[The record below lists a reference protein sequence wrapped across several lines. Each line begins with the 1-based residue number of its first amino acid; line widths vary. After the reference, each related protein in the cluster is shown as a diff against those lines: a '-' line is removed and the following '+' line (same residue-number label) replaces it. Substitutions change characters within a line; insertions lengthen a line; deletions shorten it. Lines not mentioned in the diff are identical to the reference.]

1 MTKYITFLLIIFSS
15 LVQGVFAEETTPL
28 GTYEFYTQSVKNFC
42 QTEDKN
48 LWSDWQ
54 NESLIKINMVNYADI
69 SKKDSGDADY
79 KKLLVNLKSDPS
91 RIDMINLTNPTPN
104 FLEKASFVYKETMGA
119 VYACAVINTKL
130 KIIKNLLDRV
140 PIVESN
146 IKQGL
151 KKQESLLTKQLDT
164 KFCRNISDGKKE
176 LSIKKILLDNTT
188 YQYCNYRQYL
198 YYLDYSSRNNLDLYF
213 KSKNILNGTTDSSLL
228 KETDGTASYI
238 KYQNE
243 HIKREITH
251 VKEVFPQA
259 MVAYT
264 EFERTY
270 ASHIILELILQ
281 DYIDLRAT
289 LKQLLNP
296 IGQVIYKISN
306 CQSTGK

>member
-1 MTKYITFLLIIFSS
+1 MIKYITTLILLGLSI
-15 LVQGVFAEETTPL
+15 QGVFAEEMAPL
-28 GTYEFYTQSVKNFC
+28 GTYEFYAQSVENFC
-42 QTEDKN
+42 QAKDKN

-54 NESLIKINMVNYADI
+54 NGDLIKLDMVKYADI
-69 SKKDSGDADY
+69 SKQDGGDTKY
-79 KKLLVNLKSDPS
+79 KEFLSKIKSDPS
-91 RIDMINLTNPTPN
+91 RIDMINLTTPSPN
-104 FLEKASFVYKETMGA
+104 FLEKAQFVYKETMGT
-119 VYACAVINTKL
+119 VYACAVLNAKL
-130 KIIKNLLDRV
+130 KIIKNLLNNV
-140 PIVESN
+140 TIAKSN

-151 KKQESLLTKQLDT
+151 EKQESLLSKQLDT
-164 KFCRNISDGKKE
+164 KFCRNISEDKKE

-198 YYLDYSSRNNLDLYF
+198 YYLDYSSRNNLDTYF
-213 KSKNILNGTTDSSLL
+213 KSKNIPNGTTDSSAL
-228 KETDGTASYI
+228 KETDGAATYT

-243 HIKREITH
+243 HIKQEIAH

-270 ASHIILELILQ
+270 ASHVILELILQ
-281 DYIDLRAT
+281 DYIDLRST

>member
-1 MTKYITFLLIIFSS
+1 EDM
-15 LVQGVFAEETTPL
+15 APL
-28 GTYEFYTQSVKNFC
+28 GTYEFYKQSVENFC
-42 QTEDKN
+42 KPTDVH
-48 LWSDWQ
+48 LWSDWKD
-54 NESLIKINMVNYADI
+54 ESLISKETVEYADI
-69 SKKDSGDADY
+69 SKEKTGDTKY
-79 KKLLVNLKSDPS
+79 KEFLVKIKSDPS
-91 RIDMINLTNPTPN
+91 RIDMINLTNPAPN
-104 FLEKASFVYKETMGA
+104 FLDKAGFVYKETMGT
-119 VYACAVINTKL
+119 VYACAVLNAKV
-130 KIIKNLLDRV
+130 KIIKSLLDNV
-140 PIVESN
+140 TIAKSN

-151 KKQESLLTKQLDT
+151 EKQRNMITKQIDN
-164 KFCRNISDGKKE
+164 KFCRNISEGTQE

-198 YYLDYSSRNNLDLYF
+198 YYLDYASRNNLDLYF
-213 KSKNILNGTTDSSLL
+213 KSKNIPNGTTDSSLL
-228 KETDGTASYI
+228 KETDGTATYI

-243 HIKREITH
+243 HIRREITH
-251 VKEVFPQA
+251 VKEIFPQA

>member
-1 MTKYITFLLIIFSS
+1 MTKYIIPFLIFTFSI
-15 LVQGVFAEETTPL
+15 QGVFAEDAAPL
-28 GTYEFYTQSVKNFC
+28 GTYEFYIQNRDNFC
-42 QTEDKN
+42 KPTDTH

-54 NESLIKINMVNYADI
+54 NDSLIKIDAVKYADI
-69 SKKDSGDADY
+69 SRPESGDTAY
-79 KKLLVNLKSDPS
+79 KDFLSKIKSDPS
-91 RIDMINLTNPTPN
+91 RIDMINLTNPAPN
-104 FLEKASFVYKETMGA
+104 FLEKASFVYKETMGT
-119 VYACAVINTKL
+119 VYACAVINAKL
-130 KIIKNLLDRV
+130 KIIKGLLNNV
-140 PIVESN
+140 TIAKSN

-151 KKQESLLTKQLDT
+151 EKQESMLTKQIDG
-164 KFCRNISDGKKE
+164 KFCRNVSDGTKE

-198 YYLDYSSRNNLDLYF
+198 YYLDYTSRNNLDLYF
-213 KSKNILNGTTDSSLL
+213 KSKNIPNGTTDSSLL
-228 KETDGTASYI
+228 KETDGTATYI

-251 VKEVFPQA
+251 VKEIFPQA
-259 MVAYT
+259 IVAYT

>member
-1 MTKYITFLLIIFSS
+1 MTKYIISFLILTFST
-15 LVQGVFAEETTPL
+15 QGVFAEEMAPL
-28 GTYEFYTQSVKNFC
+28 GTYAFYTQSVENFC
-42 QTEDKN
+42 QTKDKN

-54 NESLIKINMVNYADI
+54 NESLIKINKVEYADI
-69 SKKDSGDADY
+69 AKPESGDTAY
-79 KKLLVNLKSDPS
+79 KDFLSKIKSNPS
-91 RIDMINLTNPTPN
+91 RIDMINLTNPAPN
-104 FLEKASFVYKETMGA
+104 FLEKAGFVYKEAMGTI
-119 VYACAVINTKL
+119 YACAVINAKL
-130 KIIKNLLDRV
+130 KIIKNLLDNV
-140 PIVESN
+140 TIAKSN

-151 KKQESLLTKQLDT
+151 EKQKSILTKQIDS
-164 KFCRNISDGKKE
+164 KYCRNISEGTQE

-198 YYLDYSSRNNLDLYF
+198 YYLDYTSRNNLDLYF
-213 KSKNILNGTTDSSLL
+213 KSKNIPNGTTDSSLL
-228 KETDGTASYI
+228 KETDGTATYI

-251 VKEVFPQA
+251 VKEIFPQA
-259 MVAYT
+259 IVAYT